1 MNRCL
6 VSSLILVATV
16 MTQTALA
23 ETPHSIFQK
32 MQQMQ
37 LERWEG
43 VNSYVISQLVMNQ
56 TVTFAFER
64 TEVMGADGKM
74 HPTFQRVQSG
84 AGKDPTT
91 QGFLEIYGDAAEK
104 LGDGLSTEME
114 NGLEQAGL
122 PRGLFKSMGGDP
134 WVSPD
139 PRTMMGGLA
148 KTSRLMAAGSGAE
161 QSDPAADAAVSI
173 DGMAAFADR
182 ARLRGTEDVEGRP
195 AYHLL
200 AEDVNQVQ
208 RADGQEFRLDT
219 AHMWIDT
226 REYVLLKMQIEG
238 VATDGHE
245 SRPMTIE
252 TVRSDY
258 RTVPGSRMYEPYR
271 QVMRMSGVMTAE
283 QQKELQESQK
293 QLAEVEQKMATMPP
307 AQRDMVMAQM
317 GPQIAMMKKMAAG
330 GGMEMVTEVKLIL
343 VNPDAAALQQLSGT
357 AMIAPGGNVAMPI
370 AATTAAPPLPAAM
383 SSPAAAETA
392 QKACLQQKMAAAK
405 KKEQKKRGLGSLL
418 SAAGRLAGRFGG
430 ADVNQAIGDVSTAN
444 ATASDMTAAARDL
457 GLTEDE
463 IAACE
468 NDG

>member
-1 MNRCL
+1 MRST
-6 VSSLILVATV
+6 VSSLILVVAV

-23 ETPHSIFQK
+23 ETPHSIVQK

-37 LERWEG
+37 LERWED
-43 VNSYVISQLVMNQ
+43 VNSYVVSQSIMNQ
-56 TVTFAFER
+56 PVTLVFER

-74 HPTFQRVQSG
+74 YPTFQRVESG

-91 QGFLEIYGDAAEK
+91 QAFLENYGDAAEK
-104 LGDGLSTEME
+104 VGDGLSTEME

-148 KTSRLMAAGSGAE
+148 QASRLMAAGSGAE
-161 QSDPAADAAVSI
+161 RSDPAADAAASI
-173 DGMAAFADR
+173 DGMAAFTER
-182 ARLRGTEDVEGRP
+182 ARLLGTEEVAGRP
-195 AYHLL
+195 AFHLV

-226 REYVLLKMQIEG
+226 REYVLLKMQIDG
-238 VATDGHE
+238 VASAGKE

-271 QVMRMSGVMTAE
+271 QVMRMSGVMTPE
-283 QQKELQESQK
+283 QQAELQQSQK
-293 QLAEVEQKMATMPP
+293 KLAEVEQKVAAMP
-307 AQRDMVMAQM
+307 AGQRDMAMAQM
-317 GPQIAMMKKMAAG
+317 GPQMAMLKKMAAG
-330 GGMEMVTEVKLIL
+330 GGMEMVTDVRQIL
-343 VNPDAAALQQLSGT
+343 VNPDAAALQGLNGTPMTAPNGNT
-357 AMIAPGGNVAMPI
+357 AMPVAAAAVPA
-370 AATTAAPPLPAAM
+370 AATA
-383 SSPAAAETA
+383 SPAAAESA
-392 QKACLQQKMAAAK
+392 QQACLREKMAEAK
-405 KKEQKKRGLGSLL
+405 KKQQNKRGLGNLL
-418 SAAGRLAGRFGG
+418 NAASRLAGRFGG
-430 ADVNQAIGDVSTAN
+430 ADVNQAMGDVSTAN
-444 ATASDMTAAARDL
+444 ATATDLTAAARDL

-468 NDG
+468 NAG